1 MTALAAFE
9 LVLLLL
15 TVAVLLALV
24 ARRLRTPPAVAFVLG
39 GILLAVTPG
48 VRPLDID
55 PDLYMALF
63 LPPLVQASAFFTVW
77 REFRANFR
85 PILMLAIG
93 LVFFTAF
100 AIGWLAK
107 LLLPDMPWAVAFTLG
122 AIISPTDTAVTTAV
136 FSRLPIPQRI
146 VTILEGESL
155 VNDASG
161 LVLYRVAVVAAITGQ
176 FSLVHAAFSFVL
188 LFAGGIVV
196 GAAWGYGSIW
206 LFRRLHDSNLEIAA
220 TFLVAWASYL
230 TAEAVGVSGVL
241 ATTTGGLLMGW
252 YQHEAFSPQTRTQ
265 AAAAWSVAVFA
276 LEALLFILIGLSL
289 HGIVARF
296 DAHTAT
302 TLLPLAL
309 LISVG
314 VIAARMV
321 WVFPATYLPR
331 LLVPA
336 IRRADPYPRPTVPL
350 VIGWAGMRGAVSLAA
365 ALALPV
371 DFPARD
377 PVLLITFSVILVTL
391 LIQGGTLG
399 IVIRILKLDLKVDT
413 EAAPAHAKVR
423 AAIAA
428 VALRVI
434 EERTTD
440 PLDGAIAADMV
451 REYRDRAGWLVRVH
465 ENDAAVRA
473 ERVARL
479 TLRREALAASR
490 TELLRLH
497 RSREIEDDALRALEQ
512 ELDLD
517 EIKLR
522 SLIGSR

>member
-1 MTALAAFE
+1 MTALDAFE

-24 ARRLRTPPAVAFVLG
+24 ARRLHTPPAVAFVLG
-39 GILLAVTPG
+39 GMLLAVTPG
-48 VRPLDID
+48 VGALELD
-55 PDLYMALF
+55 PALYLALF
-63 LPPLVQASAFFTVW
+63 LPPLVQSSAFFTVW
-77 REFRANFR
+77 REFRANLR
-85 PILMLAIG
+85 PILLLAVG

-107 LLLPDMPWAVAFTLG
+107 LLLPDVPWAAAFTLG

-136 FSRLPIPQRI
+136 LARLRIPSRI
-146 VTILEGESL
+146 VTVLEGESL

-161 LVLYRVAVVAAITGQ
+161 LVLYQVAMVAAITGQ
-176 FSLVHAAFSFVL
+176 FSPVHAASSFVL

-206 LFRRLHDSNLEIAA
+206 LFRRLHDTNLEIAA
-220 TFLVAWASYL
+220 SFLVAWASYL
-230 TAEAVGVSGVL
+230 AADAVGVSGVL
-241 ATTTGGLLMGW
+241 ATTTCGLLMGW
-252 YQHEAFSPQTRTQ
+252 YQHSTFSPQTRMQ
-265 AAAAWSVAVFA
+265 ASAAWSVAVFV
-276 LEALLFILIGLSL
+276 LEAMLFILVGLSL
-289 HGIVARF
+289 RGILARF
-296 DAHTAT
+296 DGHTAT

-309 LISVG
+309 LISLG
-314 VIAARMV
+314 VIAARLV
-321 WVFPATYLPR
+321 WVFPAVYLPR

-336 IRRADPYPRPTVPL
+336 IRRADPYPPPAVPL

-371 DFPARD
+371 AFPDRD
-377 PVLLITFSVILVTL
+377 PILLITFIVILVTL
-391 LIQGGTLG
+391 LIQGSTLS
-399 IVIRILKLDLKVDT
+399 VAIRVLKLNLTVDR
-413 EAAPAHAKVR
+413 EAAPAHANVR

-434 EERTTD
+434 EEHTTD

-451 REYRDRAGWLVRVH
+451 REYRDRVGWLVRVH

-473 ERVARL
+473 EHAARFA
-479 TLRREALAASR
+479 LRREALAASR
-490 TELLRLH
+490 AELLRLH
-497 RSREIEDDALRALEQ
+497 RSRAIEDDSLRVLEE
-512 ELDLD
+512 ELDLE

-522 SLIGSR
+522 SQIGEG